1 MDISVLSCVLL
12 YIVLLL
18 LVDVSLYSCKNSLG
32 RKFLQNQNKFEFVL
46 SWCFR
51 AKIQTLFQ
59 NWFFRWRKLFFD
71 MLNMIEPSKFLVA
84 RDGFFVNGR
93 SSWML
98 LSFKFLIACTVAL
111 SYSLVKKICLLFQLE
126 WCSQVL
132 FSGVLSG
139 EILPICDGHQIKLNR
154 L

>member
-1 MDISVLSCVLL
+1 MFRCIHAKTLWVVNFCKTKINLSLF
-12 YIVLLL
+12 YPG
-18 LVDVSLYSCKNSLG
+18 VSG
-32 RKFLQNQNKFEFVL
+32 QKF
-46 SWCFR
+46 
-51 AKIQTLFQ
+51 
-59 NWFFRWRKLFFD
+59 KLFSKIDFSDGESCFSD

-98 LSFKFLIACTVAL
+98 LSFKFLIACTVVL

>member
-1 MDISVLSCVLL
+1 MSLF
-12 YIVLLL
+12 YPG
-18 LVDVSLYSCKNSLG
+18 VSG
-32 RKFLQNQNKFEFVL
+32 QKF
-46 SWCFR
+46 
-51 AKIQTLFQ
+51 
-59 NWFFRWRKLFFD
+59 KLFSKIDFSDGESCFSD